1 MSLLKRDPMQQI
13 SERILLTIWIGA
25 MWTVGYIVAPTL
37 FAMIEDRTLAGA
49 IAGRLFMVVS
59 FIGIFSSIFLLFT
72 MAVREKQQILQQWR
86 SWVLIFMLIIIVVG
100 EFILQPLMAALRQDG
115 ISPTENTQF
124 GMLHGI
130 ASVLFLINSL
140 AGLILVIFGL
150 QKNASVS

>member
-1 MSLLKRDPMQQI
+1 MSRLKSDPMQQI

-115 ISPTENTQF
+115 ISPAEKTQF

-150 QKNASVS
+150 QKTASVS